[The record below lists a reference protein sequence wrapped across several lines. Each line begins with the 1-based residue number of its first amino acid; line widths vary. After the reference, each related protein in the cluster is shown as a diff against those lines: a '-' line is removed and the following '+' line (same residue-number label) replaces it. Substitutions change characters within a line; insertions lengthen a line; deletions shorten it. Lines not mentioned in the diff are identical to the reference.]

1 MSRAH
6 TFKRE
11 FKMKANE
18 FIKWYASRK
27 DSHVSHAKAS
37 KVLDAMG
44 GADKRIVQRIVDDMM
59 DDLARDRKRQIC
71 RTQLFEGEQ
80 LRVW

>member
-1 MSRAH
+1 MQ
-6 TFKRE
+6 
-11 FKMKANE
+11 ANQ
-18 FIKWYASRK
+18 FIKWYASQR
-27 DSHVSHAKAS
+27 DSHVSHAKAA
-37 KVLDAMG
+37 KVLDAMD

-71 RTQLFEGEQ
+71 KTQLFEGES